1 MAAWLQCRDSFMR
14 QNFGD
19 RMDAII
25 KYESNSSPF
34 DQIKHMDADGSE
46 YWLATELLTLLG
58 YQT

>member
-1 MAAWLQCRDSFMR
+1 
-14 QNFGD
+14 
-19 RMDAII
+19 MDAII